1 LIKQRHNASQ
11 FGILSVAV
19 AISWRAV
26 LLLVLLSSCNQ
37 KLFAWDDRELL
48 VNNGHDD
55 FLLPVTLSDDQ
66 VCVTL
71 FDLVAATGCS
81 HYQVSPYHYLF
92 VGGIE
97 LKLMG
102 GNRFF
107 SRGEQLYQLPAIP
120 QTSGEELLLPL
131 TLLQQLLPSSAG
143 DWEYDPD
150 ARELIVHRLAGV
162 SGFTVAELPVGLL
175 LGIHLDH
182 VPNYSGYAVNHTAR
196 LHFAKADLPF
206 VQLPDVIHHPAFSG
220 FRVDSGADSLQIEFD
235 FNSDLELLEIFE
247 SDDQQRISFLF
258 SSSAAPELIAELP
271 PWTPPTGWSLD
282 TIILDPGHGGKDPGA
297 ISPWGMYEK
306 TITLDLALELEK
318 LLLADGRFQVHMTR
332 RDDRF
337 ISLNQRTRFA
347 NEHAGKLFI
356 SLHCNAA
363 RNSSA
368 RGFETFLLRTARNE
382 YALNVA
388 LKENAVVKLENAPE
402 HYDAMRTD
410 NYILMSLAQ
419 SAFVQESAHFAL
431 QLKPHLSPLIRPHSG
446 GISQA
451 GFYVLWG
458 ASMPA
463 VLLETGFLTNRRDYN
478 LLKSKNGRK
487 QMAQALYNSILEFK
501 QQYENN

>member
-1 LIKQRHNASQ
+1 MNHTRLDIRHSNISALIC
-11 FGILSVAV
+11 F
-19 AISWRAV
+19 SWRLC
-26 LLLVLLSSCNQ
+26 LLLLLLDTCTGT
-37 KLFAWDDRELL
+37 LFAWDDRELL
-48 VNNGHDD
+48 VSDGRDD
-55 FLLPVTLSDDQ
+55 FLLPVLLSDDQ

-71 FDLVAATGCS
+71 SDLVAATGCS
-81 HYQVSPYHYLF
+81 HYQAAPFHYLF
-92 VGGIE
+92 IDGTE

-107 SRGEQLYQLPAIP
+107 SRGERVYQLPAHP
-120 QTSGEELLLPL
+120 QASGEELLLPL
-131 TLLQQLLPSSAG
+131 IFLQQLLPSG
-143 DWEYDPD
+143 TDGWEYDPL
-150 ARELIVHRLAGV
+150 ARELIVRHQMGV
-162 SGFTVAELPVGLL
+162 SGFTIAELPVGLL
-175 LGIHLDH
+175 LRIHLGH
-182 VPNYSGYAVNHTAR
+182 IPNYSGYAVNHTAR
-196 LHFAKADLPF
+196 LHFAKSDLPG
-206 VQLPDVIHHPAFSG
+206 VLLPDMIHHPAISG
-220 FRVDSGADSLQIEFD
+220 FQVDSSGDSLQVEFD
-235 FNSDLELLEIFE
+235 FSSDLELLEIFE
-247 SDDQQRISFLF
+247 SDDQQRINFLF
-258 SSSAAPELIAELP
+258 SSSALTELVAELP
-271 PWTPPTGWSLD
+271 PWTPPAGWSLD
-282 TIILDPGHGGKDPGA
+282 TIILDPGHGGRDPGA

-306 TITLDLALELEK
+306 TITLGLALELEK

-337 ISLNQRTRFA
+337 ISLKQRTRFA
-347 NEHAGKLFI
+347 NEHEGKLFI
-356 SLHCNAA
+356 SIHCNAA

-388 LKENAVVKLENAPE
+388 LKENAVVRLENAPD

-478 LLKSKNGRK
+478 LLKSDNGQK
-487 QMAQALYNSILEFK
+487 QLARAIYNSILDFK

>member
-1 LIKQRHNASQ
+1 MNHTRYITRHSSFSASAS
-11 FGILSVAV
+11 FNWSTG
-19 AISWRAV
+19 
-26 LLLVLLSSCNQ
+26 LLLLLMFGTCNQ
-37 KLFAWDDRELL
+37 TLFAWDDRELL
-48 VNNGHDD
+48 VSNGRDD
-55 FLLPVTLSDDQ
+55 FLLPVILSTDQICITLS
-66 VCVTL
+66 
-71 FDLVAATGCS
+71 DLVAATGCS
-81 HYQVSPYHYLF
+81 HYRAEPYHYLF

-102 GNRFF
+102 ENRYF
-107 SRGEQLYQLPAIP
+107 SRGEQIYQLPARP
-120 QTSGEELLLPL
+120 QTSGDGLLLPL
-131 TLLQQLLPSSAG
+131 ILLQQLMPSGSG
-143 DWEYDPD
+143 DWEYDPV
-150 ARELIVHRLAGV
+150 ARELLVQRKPGV
-162 SGFTVAELPVGLL
+162 SGFTIAELPVGLL
-175 LGIHLDH
+175 LRIQLDQI
-182 VPNYSGYAVNHTAR
+182 PNYSGYAVNHTAR
-196 LHFAKADLPF
+196 LHFAKSALPG
-206 VQLPDVIHHPAFSG
+206 VQLPGVIHHPAISG
-220 FRVDSGADSLQIEFD
+220 FQVDSGGDSLRIEFD

-258 SSSAAPELIAELP
+258 SSSASIELAAELP
-271 PWTPPTGWSLD
+271 PWTAPAGWSLD

-306 TITLDLALELEK
+306 TITLGISLELEK

-337 ISLNQRTRFA
+337 ISLKQRTRFA
-347 NEHAGKLFI
+347 NEHEGKLFI
-356 SLHCNAA
+356 SIHCNAA

-463 VLLETGFLTNRRDYN
+463 VLLEAGFLTNRRDYN
-478 LLKSKNGRK
+478 LLKSANGRK
-487 QMAQALYNSILEFK
+487 EIAQALYQSILEFK
-501 QQYENN
+501 HQYENN